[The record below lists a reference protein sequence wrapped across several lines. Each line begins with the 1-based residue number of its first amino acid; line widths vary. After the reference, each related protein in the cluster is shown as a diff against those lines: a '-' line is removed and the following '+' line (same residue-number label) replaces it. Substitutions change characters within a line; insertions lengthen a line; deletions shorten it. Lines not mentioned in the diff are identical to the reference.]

1 MPRGCGHYLRHA
13 FFACLLAAP
22 SSALA
27 QQAGKVYRIA
37 YLTGSS
43 EAARSAFLGEFKQG
57 MRERGYVEGRSF
69 VFEARYAD
77 GKFEKL
83 PELAAEL
90 IRRRPDVLFVST
102 TPASLA
108 AKRATATVPIVFVA
122 VADPLGV
129 GLIPNL
135 ARPGGNITG
144 ITNIVAELTGKRLA
158 LLKQIV
164 PEASR
169 IAILVNPDDPNAS
182 IQLGNAREAARALG
196 VELHPIIHVRG
207 AADLQPAFDAA
218 ARAGARAAL
227 RLVDPT
233 STMLRAQTVA
243 LASTQRLPVM
253 YPFREDVEAGGLASY
268 GTSLPG
274 QYRQAAAF
282 VDRILRGA
290 NPGDLPVEQPTKFDF
305 ALNMQTAAT
314 LGIAVPPALLLQ
326 AEQIR
331 R

>member
-1 MPRGCGHYLRHA
+1 MPRGRGHYLRRA
-13 FFACLLAAP
+13 LFACLLAAA
-22 SSALA
+22 SSAPA

-43 EAARSAFLGEFKQG
+43 EAARTGFLAEFKRG
-57 MRERGYVEGRSF
+57 MRDRGYVEGRSF
-69 VFEARYAD
+69 VLEARFAD

-90 IRRRPDVLFVST
+90 IRRNPDVLFVST

-129 GLIPNL
+129 GLVPNL
-135 ARPGGNITG
+135 PRPGGNITG

-169 IAILVNPDDPNAS
+169 IAILVNPDDPNAP

-196 VELHPIIHVRG
+196 VELHPIVYVRG
-207 AADLQPAFDAA
+207 PADLQPAFDAA
-218 ARAGARAAL
+218 VRAGARAAL
-227 RLVDPT
+227 RMVDPMA
-233 STMLRAQTVA
+233 TMLRVQTVA
-243 LASTQRLPVM
+243 LASTHRLPVM

-268 GTSLPG
+268 GTSLPD

-290 NPGDLPVEQPTKFDF
+290 KPGDLPVEQPTTFDF
-305 ALNMQTAAT
+305 ALNVEAAT
-314 LGIAVPPALLLQ
+314 ALDIAVPPALLLQ